1 MANSVRNPL
10 TQRPDPR
17 YPYKTEWSETGEIVY
32 HVPIIADSADALI
45 TLNAKENGGL
55 RFISI
60 GGGKPEPVVFIKTT
74 DAAFAYNQRTY
85 MNTQHT
91 KERRYAQRHDFF
103 EGVQENE
110 EGETISRDEN
120 PILECQ
126 ETGYE
131 EAEVNDL
138 RDRMVAYIHKRFPK
152 NPMYGKVLEQYLKN
166 GYGTRKI
173 GEELGIKERAA
184 RFFLD
189 QAKPIAAEYYNRF
202 GR

>member
-1 MANSVRNPL
+1 MTNVVCNPS

-17 YPYKTEWSETGEIVY
+17 YPYKTEWSDTGEIIY
-32 HVPIIADSADALI
+32 HVPVIADSADALI
-45 TLNAKENGGL
+45 TLNAKQNGGL

-74 DAAFAYNQRTY
+74 DAAFAYNQRAY
-85 MNTQHT
+85 LNTMHS
-91 KERRYAQRHDFF
+91 KESRYAKRHEFF
-103 EGVQENE
+103 EGSREDE

-120 PILECQ
+120 PILECHEQ
-126 ETGYE
+126 GYE
-131 EAEVNDL
+131 ETEVTDL
-138 RDRMVAYIHKRFPK
+138 RDRMVAYVNKRFPK

-166 GYGTRKI
+166 GYGTRVI
-173 GEELGIKERAA
+173 GEKLGIKERAA

-189 QAKPIAAEYYNRF
+189 QAKPVAAEYYDRF

>member
-1 MANSVRNPL
+1 MTNEFRNPS

-17 YPYKTEWSETGEIVY
+17 YPYKTEWSDTGEIVY
-32 HVPIIADSADALI
+32 HVPVIADSADALI

-74 DAAFAYNQRTY
+74 DAAFAYDQRAY
-85 MNTQHT
+85 LNTRHT
-91 KERRYAQRHDFF
+91 TERRYAQRHDFF

-131 EAEVNDL
+131 ETEVNDL
-138 RDRMVAYIHKRFPK
+138 RDRMIAYVHKRFPK
-152 NPMYGKVLEQYLKN
+152 NLMYGKVLEQYLKN

-189 QAKPIAAEYYNRF
+189 QAKPVAAEYYKRF

>member
-1 MANSVRNPL
+1 MTNVAHNPS

-17 YPYKTEWSETGEIVY
+17 YPYKTEWSDTGEIIY
-32 HVPIIADSADALI
+32 YVPVIADSADALI

-74 DAAFAYNQRTY
+74 DADFAYNQRTHL
-85 MNTQHT
+85 NTQHT
-91 KERRYAQRHDFF
+91 KERRYAQRYDFF
-103 EGVQENE
+103 EGVQENV

-131 EAEVNDL
+131 ETEVNDL
-138 RDRMVAYIHKRFPK
+138 RDRMIAYVNKRFPK

-166 GYGTRKI
+166 GYGTRAI

-189 QAKPIAAEYYNRF
+189 QAKPIAAEYYDRF

>member
-1 MANSVRNPL
+1 MAKSGCRNVSN
-10 TQRPDPR
+10 RPDPR
-17 YPYKTEWSETGEIVY
+17 YPYRTELNETGEIVY
-32 HVPIIADSADALI
+32 HVPVIADSAEALI

-74 DAAFAYNQRTY
+74 DAAFAYNQRAY
-85 MNTQHT
+85 LNSRHT

-110 EGETISRDEN
+110 EGETTSRDEN

-131 EAEVNDL
+131 ETEVNDL
-138 RDRMVAYIHKRFPK
+138 RDQMVEYVNKRFPK
-152 NPMYGKVLEQYLKN
+152 NPLYGKVLEQYLKN

>member
-1 MANSVRNPL
+1 MANSVCNPS

-17 YPYKTEWSETGEIVY
+17 YPYRTELSETGEIIY
-32 HVPIIADSADALI
+32 HVPVIADSADALI
-45 TLNAKENGGL
+45 TLNARENGGL

-74 DAAFAYNQRTY
+74 DAAFAYNQRAFL
-85 MNTQHT
+85 NTQHT

-103 EGVQENE
+103 EGAQEND

-126 ETGYE
+126 EPEYE
-131 EAEVNDL
+131 ETEVNDL
-138 RDRMVAYIHKRFPK
+138 RDRMVEYVNKRFPK
-152 NPMYGKVLEQYLKN
+152 NPLYGKVLERYLKS
-166 GYGTRKI
+166 GCGTRKI

-189 QAKPIAAEYYNRF
+189 QAKPVAAEYYNRF

>member
-1 MANSVRNPL
+1 MTNVAHNPS

-17 YPYKTEWSETGEIVY
+17 YPYKTEWSDTGEIIY
-32 HVPIIADSADALI
+32 YVPVIADSADALI

-74 DAAFAYNQRTY
+74 DADFAYNQRTHL
-85 MNTQHT
+85 NTQHT
-91 KERRYAQRHDFF
+91 KERRYAQRYDFF
-103 EGVQENE
+103 EGVQENV

-131 EAEVNDL
+131 ETEVNDL
-138 RDRMVAYIHKRFPK
+138 RDRMIAYVNKRFPK

-189 QAKPIAAEYYNRF
+189 QAKPIAAEYYSRF

>member
-1 MANSVRNPL
+1 MAKTACNPS

-17 YPYKTEWSETGEIVY
+17 YPYKTELSETGEIIY
-32 HVPIIADSADALI
+32 HVPVTADSADALI

-55 RFISI
+55 RFISV

-74 DAAFAYNQRTY
+74 DAAFAYNQRAFL
-85 MNTQHT
+85 NTQRT
-91 KERRYAQRHDFF
+91 RENRYHQRFEFF
-103 EGVQENE
+103 EGSRKDE
-110 EGETISRDEN
+110 EDETISRDEN
-120 PILECQ
+120 PILACPEN
-126 ETGYE
+126 GYE
-131 EAEVNDL
+131 ETEVNDL
-138 RDRMVAYIHKRFPK
+138 RDRMVEYVNRRFPK
-152 NPMYGKVLEQYLKN
+152 NPLYGAVLELYLKH

-189 QAKPIAAEYYNRF
+189 QAKPVAAEYYNRF

>member
-1 MANSVRNPL
+1 MTNVAHNPS

-17 YPYKTEWSETGEIVY
+17 YPYKTEWSDTGEIIY
-32 HVPIIADSADALI
+32 YVPVIADSADALI
-45 TLNAKENGGL
+45 TLNAKEYGGL

-74 DAAFAYNQRTY
+74 DADFAYNQRTHL
-85 MNTQHT
+85 NTQHT

-103 EGVQENE
+103 EGVQENV

-131 EAEVNDL
+131 ETEVNDL
-138 RDRMVAYIHKRFPK
+138 RDQMIAYVNKRFPK
-152 NPMYGKVLEQYLKN
+152 NPLYGKVLEQYLKN

>member
-1 MANSVRNPL
+1 MTNEFRNPS
-10 TQRPDPR
+10 TNRPDPR
-17 YPYKTEWSETGEIVY
+17 YPYKTEWSDTGEIIY
-32 HVPIIADSADALI
+32 HVPVIADSADALI

-55 RFISI
+55 RFISV

-74 DAAFAYNQRTY
+74 DAAFAYNQRAFL
-85 MNTQHT
+85 NTQRT
-91 KERRYAQRHDFF
+91 RENRYHQRFEFF
-103 EGVQENE
+103 EGMQEDE
-110 EGETISRDEN
+110 EGETISRDDN
-120 PILECQ
+120 PILACSEN
-126 ETGYE
+126 GYE
-131 EAEVNDL
+131 ETEVDDL
-138 RDRMVAYIHKRFPK
+138 RDRMVEYVNKRFPK
-152 NPMYGKVLEQYLKN
+152 NPTYGKVLEQYLKN

>member
-1 MANSVRNPL
+1 MTNEFRNPS
-10 TQRPDPR
+10 TNRPDPR
-17 YPYKTEWSETGEIVY
+17 YPYKTEWSDTGEIIY
-32 HVPIIADSADALI
+32 HVPVIADSADALI

-74 DAAFAYNQRTY
+74 DAAFAYNQRAY
-85 MNTQHT
+85 LNSQHT
-91 KERRYAQRHDFF
+91 KERRYAQRNDFF

-131 EAEVNDL
+131 ETEVNDL
-138 RDRMVAYIHKRFPK
+138 RDRMVEYVNRRFPK
-152 NPMYGKVLEQYLKN
+152 NPMYGRVVEQYLKY
-166 GYGTRKI
+166 GYGTRVI
-173 GEELGIKERAA
+173 GEKLGIKERAA

-189 QAKPIAAEYYNRF
+189 QAKPVAAEYYNRF

>member
-1 MANSVRNPL
+1 MTNVVCNPS

-17 YPYKTEWSETGEIVY
+17 YPYKTEWSDTGEIVY
-32 HVPIIADSADALI
+32 HVPIVADSADALI

-85 MNTQHT
+85 LNTQHT

-103 EGVQENE
+103 EGVQEND
-110 EGETISRDEN
+110 EGENISRDEN

-126 ETGYE
+126 ETGFE
-131 EAEVNDL
+131 ETEVNDL
-138 RDRMVAYIHKRFPK
+138 RDRMIAYVHKRFPK

-189 QAKPIAAEYYNRF
+189 QAKSIAAEYYSRF

>member
-1 MANSVRNPL
+1 MTNVVCNPL

-17 YPYKTEWSETGEIVY
+17 YPYKTEWSDTGEIIY
-32 HVPIIADSADALI
+32 HVPVIADSADALI

-85 MNTQHT
+85 LNTQHT
-91 KERRYAQRHDFF
+91 KERRYAQRHGFF
-103 EGVQENE
+103 EGVQEND

-126 ETGYE
+126 ETIYE
-131 EAEVNDL
+131 ETEVNDL
-138 RDRMVAYIHKRFPK
+138 RDRMIAYVNKRFPK
-152 NPMYGKVLEQYLKN
+152 NPLYGKVLEQYLKN
-166 GYGTRKI
+166 GYGTRAI
-173 GEELGIKERAA
+173 GEELGINERAA

-189 QAKPIAAEYYNRF
+189 QAKPIAAEYYDRF

>member
-1 MANSVRNPL
+1 M
-10 TQRPDPR
+10 
-17 YPYKTEWSETGEIVY
+17 
-32 HVPIIADSADALI
+32 
-45 TLNAKENGGL
+45 

-85 MNTQHT
+85 LNTQHT

-103 EGVQENE
+103 EGVQEND

-131 EAEVNDL
+131 ETEVNDL
-138 RDRMVAYIHKRFPK
+138 RDRMIAYVNKRFPK
-152 NPMYGKVLEQYLKN
+152 NPLYGKVLEQYLKN

-189 QAKPIAAEYYNRF
+189 QAKPIAAEYYSRF

>member
-1 MANSVRNPL
+1 MTNVVCNPS

-17 YPYKTEWSETGEIVY
+17 YPYKTEWSDTGEIVY
-32 HVPIIADSADALI
+32 HVPVIADSADALI

-74 DAAFAYNQRTY
+74 DAAFAYNQRAHL
-85 MNTQHT
+85 NTQHT
-91 KERRYAQRHDFF
+91 KERRYVQRHDFF
-103 EGVQENE
+103 EGMQEND

-120 PILECQ
+120 PILECH

-131 EAEVNDL
+131 ETEVNDL
-138 RDRMVAYIHKRFPK
+138 RDRMIAYVHKRFPK

-189 QAKPIAAEYYNRF
+189 QAKPVAAEYYNRF

>member
-1 MANSVRNPL
+1 MAKTACNPS

-17 YPYKTEWSETGEIVY
+17 YPYKTELSETGEIIY
-32 HVPIIADSADALI
+32 HVPVTADSADALI

-55 RFISI
+55 RFISV

-74 DAAFAYNQRTY
+74 DAAFAYNQRAFL
-85 MNTQHT
+85 NTQRT
-91 KERRYAQRHDFF
+91 QGNRYHQRFEFF
-103 EGVQENE
+103 EGTQEDE

-120 PILECQ
+120 PILACSEN
-126 ETGYE
+126 GYE
-131 EAEVNDL
+131 ETEVDDL
-138 RDRMVAYIHKRFPK
+138 RDRMVEYVNKRFPK
-152 NPMYGKVLEQYLKN
+152 NPTYGKVLEQYLKN

-189 QAKPIAAEYYNRF
+189 KAKETAGEYYRRY

>member
-1 MANSVRNPL
+1 MAKSGCRNVSN
-10 TQRPDPR
+10 RPDPR
-17 YPYKTEWSETGEIVY
+17 YPYRTELNETGEIVY
-32 HVPIIADSADALI
+32 HVPVIADSAEALI

-74 DAAFAYNQRTY
+74 DAAFAYNQRAY
-85 MNTQHT
+85 LNSQHT
-91 KERRYAQRHDFF
+91 KERRYAQRNDFF

-126 ETGYE
+126 ETGFE
-131 EAEVNDL
+131 ETEVNDL
-138 RDRMVAYIHKRFPK
+138 RDQMVEYVNKRFPK
-152 NPMYGKVLEQYLKN
+152 NPLYGKVLEQYLKN

-189 QAKPIAAEYYNRF
+189 QAKPIAAEYYNGF

>member
-1 MANSVRNPL
+1 MAKTACNPS

-17 YPYKTEWSETGEIVY
+17 YPYKTELSETGEIIY
-32 HVPIIADSADALI
+32 HVPVTADSADALI

-55 RFISI
+55 RFISV

-74 DAAFAYNQRTY
+74 DAAFAYNQRAFL
-85 MNTQHT
+85 NTQRT
-91 KERRYAQRHDFF
+91 RENRYHQRFEFF
-103 EGVQENE
+103 EGTQEDE

-120 PILECQ
+120 PILACPEN
-126 ETGYE
+126 GYE
-131 EAEVNDL
+131 ETEVDDL
-138 RDRMVAYIHKRFPK
+138 RDHMIAYVHKRFPN
-152 NPMYGKVLEQYLKN
+152 NPLYGKVLELYLKH

-189 QAKPIAAEYYNRF
+189 QAKPVAAEYYNRF

>member
-1 MANSVRNPL
+1 MAKSGCRNVSN
-10 TQRPDPR
+10 RPDPR
-17 YPYKTEWSETGEIVY
+17 YPYRTELNETGEIVY
-32 HVPIIADSADALI
+32 HVPVIADSAEALI

-74 DAAFAYNQRTY
+74 DAAFAYNQRAY
-85 MNTQHT
+85 LNSRHT

-110 EGETISRDEN
+110 EGETTSRDEN

-131 EAEVNDL
+131 ETEVNDL
-138 RDRMVAYIHKRFPK
+138 RDQMVEYVNKRFPK
-152 NPMYGKVLEQYLKN
+152 NPLYGKVLEQYLKN

-189 QAKPIAAEYYNRF
+189 QAKPIAAEYYNGF

>member
-1 MANSVRNPL
+1 MAKTACNPS

-17 YPYKTEWSETGEIVY
+17 YPYKTELSETSEIIY
-32 HVPIIADSADALI
+32 HVPVTADSADALI

-55 RFISI
+55 RFISV

-74 DAAFAYNQRTY
+74 DAAFAYNQRAFL
-85 MNTQHT
+85 NTQRT
-91 KERRYAQRHDFF
+91 RENRYHQRFEFF
-103 EGVQENE
+103 EGTQEDE
-110 EGETISRDEN
+110 DGETISRDEN
-120 PILECQ
+120 PILACPEN
-126 ETGYE
+126 GYE
-131 EAEVNDL
+131 ETEVNDL
-138 RDRMVAYIHKRFPK
+138 RDSMVEYVNGRFPK
-152 NPMYGKVLEQYLKN
+152 NPLYGSVLELYLKH